1 VSETNSYNL
10 SPQIRVTVA
19 VSVALM
25 VQTALAL
32 LWTGS
37 AAERLS
43 QLEQRADE
51 RSQLIERTARLEVQV
66 VTIRNTLDRIEE
78 KIDERSRMN
87 MP

>member
-1 VSETNSYNL
+1 MSETNSYNL